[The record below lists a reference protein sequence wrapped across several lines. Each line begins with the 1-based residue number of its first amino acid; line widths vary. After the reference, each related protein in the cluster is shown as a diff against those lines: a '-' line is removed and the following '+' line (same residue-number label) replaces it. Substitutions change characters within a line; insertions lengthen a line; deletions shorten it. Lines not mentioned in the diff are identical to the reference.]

1 MKIGKLVSGI
11 LSMISFFMTTFW
23 SCALGF
29 ANAIRNT
36 SFKLKKSQ
44 RILDFRMAFTFCFV
58 FLAVDGV
65 YALNEMSNGSS
76 LNKIAETVKGC
87 NMIGDFHEGRAWF
100 CKNEKYGF
108 IDKMGNVIVPA
119 KYDQVADFKEERA
132 WVAYRNDEG
141 RLKCGYIDLDGKEVV
156 PIKYQVPFGEGET
169 PTDFSEGLAALP
181 LRTDEYDSPVYGY
194 IDKMGN
200 EVIPAKFS
208 IAGEFKNG
216 IALVDLENYI
226 DKTGKV
232 LTGNELEFQDKIV
245 IFSQDEKMGLK
256 HLNGKVVVP
265 CNYDVIQNFSDGM
278 AAVCKGHLWGYVD
291 PLGTFVIPCSYHS
304 SSYYDNGVMD
314 DWGEYGAPDEANDF
328 HEGLVMVMRNRM
340 AGFLNKQGETAIPFI
355 YKRAKDFSEGLAA
368 VKTAWKW
375 GFVDK
380 EGNNVIPCQYDTV
393 ASFKEGLV
401 AAVTNGKCGYINANG
416 QEVVPFI
423 FDKPAEF
430 ELLHDF
436 CEGLAVIKKNGVYGY
451 VDKEGKS
458 TFDVAANKTQQNST
472 KNGVIADY
480 DEGTIYQGVYVF
492 DAVLTDALLNK
503 SNATFTI
510 TINGNNVSVPDNVQ
524 TMRGY
529 IYRYDLNISVG
540 YEHPNGIHYVSL
552 QIKPNDREGTEWVGS
567 YQVPGTC
574 YDVVLKLR
582 ECKQQG
588 SVFEVT
594 KEGKTEEL

>member
-44 RILDFRMAFTFCFV
+44 RNLDLRIAFTFCVV
-58 FLAVDGV
+58 F
-65 YALNEMSNGSS
+65 
-76 LNKIAETVKGC
+76 
-87 NMIGDFHEGRAWF
+87 F
-100 CKNEKYGF
+100 
-108 IDKMGNVIVPA
+108 
-119 KYDQVADFKEERA
+119 
-132 WVAYRNDEG
+132 
-141 RLKCGYIDLDGKEVV
+141 
-156 PIKYQVPFGEGET
+156 
-169 PTDFSEGLAALP
+169 
-181 LRTDEYDSPVYGY
+181 
-194 IDKMGN
+194 
-200 EVIPAKFS
+200 
-208 IAGEFKNG
+208 
-216 IALVDLENYI
+216 LV
-226 DKTGKV
+226 
-232 LTGNELEFQDKIV
+232 
-245 IFSQDEKMGLK
+245 
-256 HLNGKVVVP
+256 
-265 CNYDVIQNFSDGM
+265 
-278 AAVCKGHLWGYVD
+278 
-291 PLGTFVIPCSYHS
+291 
-304 SSYYDNGVMD
+304 
-314 DWGEYGAPDEANDF
+314 
-328 HEGLVMVMRNRM
+328 
-340 AGFLNKQGETAIPFI
+340 
-355 YKRAKDFSEGLAA
+355 
-368 VKTAWKW
+368 
-375 GFVDK
+375 
-380 EGNNVIPCQYDTV
+380 
-393 ASFKEGLV
+393 
-401 AAVTNGKCGYINANG
+401 
-416 QEVVPFI
+416 
-423 FDKPAEF
+423 
-430 ELLHDF
+430 
-436 CEGLAVIKKNGVYGY
+436 NGVYGY

-503 SNATFTI
+503 SYATFTI

-594 KEGKTEEL
+594 KE

>member
-36 SFKLKKSQ
+36 SLKLKKSQ
-44 RILDFRMAFTFCFV
+44 RNLDLRMAFTFCVVLFS
-58 FLAVDGV
+58 VD
-65 YALNEMSNGSS
+65 
-76 LNKIAETVKGC
+76 
-87 NMIGDFHEGRAWF
+87 
-100 CKNEKYGF
+100 
-108 IDKMGNVIVPA
+108 
-119 KYDQVADFKEERA
+119 
-132 WVAYRNDEG
+132 
-141 RLKCGYIDLDGKEVV
+141 
-156 PIKYQVPFGEGET
+156 
-169 PTDFSEGLAALP
+169 
-181 LRTDEYDSPVYGY
+181 
-194 IDKMGN
+194 
-200 EVIPAKFS
+200 
-208 IAGEFKNG
+208 
-216 IALVDLENYI
+216 
-226 DKTGKV
+226 
-232 LTGNELEFQDKIV
+232 
-245 IFSQDEKMGLK
+245 
-256 HLNGKVVVP
+256 
-265 CNYDVIQNFSDGM
+265 
-278 AAVCKGHLWGYVD
+278 
-291 PLGTFVIPCSYHS
+291 
-304 SSYYDNGVMD
+304 
-314 DWGEYGAPDEANDF
+314 
-328 HEGLVMVMRNRM
+328 
-340 AGFLNKQGETAIPFI
+340 
-355 YKRAKDFSEGLAA
+355 
-368 VKTAWKW
+368 
-375 GFVDK
+375 
-380 EGNNVIPCQYDTV
+380 
-393 ASFKEGLV
+393 
-401 AAVTNGKCGYINANG
+401 
-416 QEVVPFI
+416 
-423 FDKPAEF
+423 
-430 ELLHDF
+430 
-436 CEGLAVIKKNGVYGY
+436 GVYGY

-594 KEGKTEEL
+594 KE

>member
-44 RILDFRMAFTFCFV
+44 RNLDLRMAFTFCVV
-58 FLAVDGV
+58 F
-65 YALNEMSNGSS
+65 
-76 LNKIAETVKGC
+76 
-87 NMIGDFHEGRAWF
+87 F
-100 CKNEKYGF
+100 
-108 IDKMGNVIVPA
+108 
-119 KYDQVADFKEERA
+119 
-132 WVAYRNDEG
+132 
-141 RLKCGYIDLDGKEVV
+141 
-156 PIKYQVPFGEGET
+156 
-169 PTDFSEGLAALP
+169 
-181 LRTDEYDSPVYGY
+181 
-194 IDKMGN
+194 
-200 EVIPAKFS
+200 
-208 IAGEFKNG
+208 
-216 IALVDLENYI
+216 LV
-226 DKTGKV
+226 
-232 LTGNELEFQDKIV
+232 
-245 IFSQDEKMGLK
+245 
-256 HLNGKVVVP
+256 
-265 CNYDVIQNFSDGM
+265 
-278 AAVCKGHLWGYVD
+278 
-291 PLGTFVIPCSYHS
+291 
-304 SSYYDNGVMD
+304 
-314 DWGEYGAPDEANDF
+314 
-328 HEGLVMVMRNRM
+328 
-340 AGFLNKQGETAIPFI
+340 
-355 YKRAKDFSEGLAA
+355 
-368 VKTAWKW
+368 
-375 GFVDK
+375 
-380 EGNNVIPCQYDTV
+380 
-393 ASFKEGLV
+393 
-401 AAVTNGKCGYINANG
+401 
-416 QEVVPFI
+416 
-423 FDKPAEF
+423 
-430 ELLHDF
+430 
-436 CEGLAVIKKNGVYGY
+436 NGVYGY

-492 DAVLTDALLNK
+492 DAVLSDALLNK
-503 SNATFTI
+503 SYATFTI

-594 KEGKTEEL
+594 KE